1 MTKFEFTDG
10 EVYSLIFSLQTYRYS
25 LENSATVTKELGLKV
40 PDEVAQEIQHLV
52 SLEDK
57 LKVNQLELDLGLDSE
72 NKLSEI

>member
-10 EVYSLIFSLQTYRYS
+10 EVYSLIISLQTFRYS
-25 LENSATVTKELGLKV
+25 LEDSAAVTKELGLKV
-40 PDEVAQEIQHLV
+40 SDEITQEIQHLV

-57 LKVNQLELDLGLDSE
+57 LKVNQLELYLDLDSE